1 MARDRRWGWATRAV
15 RGFPHWQA
23 GAQVHALANV
33 LAATGMLARRR
44 PEAAEDLLA
53 HLAAYLRGLL
63 RPPRP
68 LVPLAE
74 ELRLVLALVGVE
86 RARLG
91 GRLRLEVRC
100 PPEALRALV
109 PSLVLHPLVENAIQH
124 AATRRPDGSRV
135 CVRARLGSG
144 RLVLAVADDGPGVQR
159 PLPAGAGGGLVALRC
174 RLAALWGVRARVRVL
189 RRRCGGTLAV
199 VVVPTV
205 WAPPGP
211 AAGPR
216 G

>member
-1 MARDRRWGWATRAV
+1 MGRDRRWRWATRAV

-63 RPPRP
+63 RPARS
-68 LVPLAE
+68 VAPLAE

-91 GRLRLEVRC
+91 GRLRLEVSC
-100 PPEALRALV
+100 HPEALTVLV
-109 PSLVLHPLVENAIQH
+109 PPLVLHPLVENAIQH
-124 AATRRPDGSRV
+124 AVARRAEGSHVCIRV
-135 CVRARLGSG
+135 RLVSG
-144 RLVLAVADDGPGVQR
+144 RLVLAVADDGPGIQR
-159 PLPAGAGGGLVALRC
+159 PLPAHAGGGLVALRC
-174 RLAALWGVRARVRVL
+174 RLAALWGRQARVRVL

-199 VVVPTV
+199 AILPAV
-205 WAPPGP
+205 GP
-211 AAGPR
+211 RLAGP
-216 G
+216 GG